1 MNKFRIIFL
10 KELIDS
16 ARDTRSWTTGL
27 FWALFGPLM
36 MGGMLIMI
44 GSSVRKDIEKPL
56 SLPVQNPGNA
66 PNLVRFLE
74 QHDVIVEP
82 APADP
87 EAAVKRGDVNV
98 VLVIPDDYA
107 EEFSSSNPPPC
118 SWWWIAPGRPRRLT
132 SARIQTLL
140 ERYGQYMGR
149 LRLIA
154 RGVSPEVIQA
164 VAVEKVDM
172 ATPQSRATILVS
184 VPTLLHYF
192 CDLQWRRAD
201 RHRYDRRG
209 ARTAVTR
216 TPVDQPG
223 SPPDLCDGQTVSARL
238 SLLHWQ
244 PCDYADRVWYRV
256 QCSASRGVPWNT
268 ASS

>member
-16 ARDTRSWTTGL
+16 ARDTRSWSTGL

-74 QHDVIVEP
+74 QHDLIVKP

-87 EAAVKRGDVNV
+87 EAAVKGGDVTV

-107 EEFSSSNPPPC
+107 EEFSSSQSATLQLVVDSSRQAAQVDDSAAVMIEPLL
-118 SWWWIAPGRPRRLT
+118 GR
-132 SARIQTLL
+132 
-140 ERYGQYMGR
+140 
-149 LRLIA
+149 
-154 RGVSPEVIQA
+154 
-164 VAVEKVDM
+164 
-172 ATPQSRATILVS
+172 QSHTFA
-184 VPTLLHYF
+184 
-192 CDLQWRRAD
+192 
-201 RHRYDRRG
+201 HRM
-209 ARTAVTR
+209 
-216 TPVDQPG
+216 
-223 SPPDLCDGQTVSARL
+223 
-238 SLLHWQ
+238 
-244 PCDYADRVWYRV
+244 
-256 QCSASRGVPWNT
+256 
-268 ASS
+268 